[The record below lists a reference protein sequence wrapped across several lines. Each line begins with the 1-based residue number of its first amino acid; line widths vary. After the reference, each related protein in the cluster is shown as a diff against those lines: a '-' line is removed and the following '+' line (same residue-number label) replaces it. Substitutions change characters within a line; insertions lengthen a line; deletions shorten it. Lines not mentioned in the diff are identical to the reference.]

1 MKKIILLLTI
11 PFISILPQS
20 AGNSGLSF
28 LKFGFGARIISMGDV
43 GTVLSNDVTALY
55 YNPANLAG
63 NGESQIMFMHNEWV
77 QDVTGEVLGVK
88 SSIFGLPVALGLNT
102 TSVSGIEIRQKAE
115 VDPEGTFDANYFFGS
130 LSTGFFINE
139 NIAFG
144 VTGKYLY
151 EGLYTDESTGWGID
165 IGLNYKTPYKG
176 LTAGAVLKNLGSMSA
191 LRAESTKLPTEFRAG
206 AAYSFDFN
214 KSDFGAL
221 AAGEFQKYTSDD
233 DIYFNFG
240 GEVMYKN
247 IIALRAGYQTG
258 YESRNFTGGIGLI
271 WGNLNFDYAF
281 VPFSLGFGSANLF
294 SLSFKF

>member
-1 MKKIILLLTI
+1 MKKIILLITI
-11 PFISILPQS
+11 PLISILPQS

-28 LKFGFGARIISMGDV
+28 LKFGFGARNISMGDV
-43 GTVLSNDVTALY
+43 GSVLSNDVTALY

-63 NGESQIMFMHNEWV
+63 TEGSQVMFMHNEWV
-77 QDVTGEVLGVK
+77 QDVTSEVVGVK

-115 VDPEGTFDANYFFGS
+115 VDPEGTFNANYFFGS

-139 NIAFG
+139 NISVG
-144 VTGKYLY
+144 LTGKYLY
-151 EGLYTDESTGWGID
+151 EGLYTDESTGFGVD
-165 IGLNYKTPYKG
+165 LGVNYKTPYKG
-176 LTAGAVLKNLGSMSA
+176 LTAAAVLKNLGSMDA
-191 LRAESTKLPTEFRAG
+191 LRVESTKLPTEFRVG
-206 AAYSFDFN
+206 AAYSFDLGQ
-214 KSDFGAL
+214 SDFGL
-221 AAGEFQKYTSDD
+221 IAAGEFQKYTLDD
-233 DIYFNFG
+233 NSHFNFG

-258 YESRNFTGGIGLI
+258 YESRNFTGGVGLI

-294 SLSFKF
+294 SLNFKF